1 MQELNLSWNRLETL
15 PKEIGELKELRWL
28 DLSWN
33 RLKTLSNEI
42 GELKNLQVFHLCR
55 NRLETLSKGI
65 GELKRLQELHIYWNQ
80 LKTLPKE
87 IRELKKL
94 KVLDLSGNR
103 LETLPKEIGGLAN
116 LRGLYLYENRLKT
129 LPNEIGGL
137 KVLQELYLSGNRL
150 RTLPN
155 EIGELKVLQ
164 ELYLSGNRLE
174 ALPEEIGMLTG
185 LRTLNLSGTGL
196 RSLPASIR
204 NLSNTIILL
213 NLSDANNLLENGEG
227 DALGWRQL
235 MGIFG
240 DHLYFSDKR
249 NKVLPPLVA
258 EEEVYEKMNKKALHW
273 NVKKLKLIKEDPIP
287 KHKHDGK
294 YILKLFRRKLKEY
307 EPESDSSNKKTIENY
322 IKVLYKVEDNTFGI
336 WEMYEE
342 LVETTKDML
351 EAIFLKMAEK
361 VDSRIE
367 DEINDVKSYLSVI
380 SEGVKYCPDGQ
391 ISRFSMIYSA
401 LYSRSEFVNS
411 IEDFV
416 KQRIAFLKNYIFGMT
431 VTPGTDTQNV
441 HVLNYWKH
449 ELREELG
456 LNALESK
463 LGLLLGQDYMFGGN
477 PGNVLDA
484 FYSKFTENYVIKEIM
499 RSINVNQKM
508 LNESGSFLINKS
520 CMKGKELHAYLENL
534 FVFEGDKEDFIYTEI
549 NEKGVEE
556 ILVWME
562 ILIRTA

>member
-15 PKEIGELKELRWL
+15 PKE
-28 DLSWN
+28 
-33 RLKTLSNEI
+33 
-42 GELKNLQVFHLCR
+42 
-55 NRLETLSKGI
+55 I

-129 LPNEIGGL
+129 LPNEIGG
-137 KVLQELYLSGNRL
+137 
-150 RTLPN
+150 
-155 EIGELKVLQ
+155 LKVLQ

-361 VDSRIE
+361 VDSRIVN
-367 DEINDVKSYLSVI
+367 EINDVRSYLSVI

-416 KQRIAFLKNYIFGMT
+416 KQRIAFLKNYIFGIT
-431 VTPGTDTQNV
+431 VTPGTNTQNV
-441 HVLNYWKH
+441 HMLSHWKY

-456 LNALESK
+456 FDNTHNSR
-463 LGLLLGQDYMFGGN
+463 LGLLSGQDYMFGGN

-484 FYSKFTENYVIKEIM
+484 FYSKFTESYGIEEIM

-534 FVFEGDKEDFIYTEI
+534 FMFKGDKEDFIYTEI